1 MTKTEALNAIYQIRQ
16 ALVLANKLCPSNKE
30 LEDALVLAT
39 RLIFYF
45 KKGSNSTICRRGN

>member
-45 KKGSNSTICRRGN
+45 KKGG

>member
-1 MTKTEALNAIYQIRQ
+1 MTKAEAFDAIYQIRQ
-16 ALVLANKLCPSNKE
+16 ALVLANKLYLNNKE

-45 KKGSNSTICRRGN
+45 KKGN

>member
-1 MTKTEALNAIYQIRQ
+1 MTKTEALEAIYQIRQ
-16 ALVLANKLCPSNKE
+16 TLVLANKIYPNNKK

-45 KKGSNSTICRRGN
+45 KKGS